1 MMNTDFLSNIDW
13 MTVLPVGL
21 AGAIFLGGM
30 LMMFTG
36 MWKAR

>member
-1 MMNTDFLSNIDW
+1 MNIEFLNNVDW
-13 MTVLPVGL
+13 MTVLPVML